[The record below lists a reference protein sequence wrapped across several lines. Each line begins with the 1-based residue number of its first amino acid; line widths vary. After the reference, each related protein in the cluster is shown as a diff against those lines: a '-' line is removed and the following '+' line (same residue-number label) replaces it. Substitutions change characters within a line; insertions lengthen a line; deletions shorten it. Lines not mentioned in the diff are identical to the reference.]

1 MFIYIK
7 DLLTYHWERLRL
19 PAIERVITHEI
30 RDPSGLAARDIA
42 IVKRHV
48 QEVHWKP
55 GTTIEQVAYAQ
66 GLHDL
71 LRIIEQRVMG
81 KGNDLPE

>member
-1 MFIYIK
+1 MYIK
-7 DLLTYHWERLRL
+7 DLLTFWVEKLRL
-19 PAIERVITHEI
+19 PAIERVVTNEI

-42 IVKRHV
+42 LVRRHIS
-48 QEVHWKP
+48 ELHWKP

-66 GLHDL
+66 GQHDL

>member
-7 DLLTYHWERLRL
+7 DLLTYHWERLRP

-42 IVKRHV
+42 IVRRHV

-66 GLHDL
+66 GQHDL

>member
-42 IVKRHV
+42 LVKRHIS
-48 QEVHWKP
+48 ELHWKP

-66 GLHDL
+66 GQHDL

>member
-1 MFIYIK
+1 MFMYIK
-7 DLLTYHWERLRL
+7 DLLTFWVGKLRL
-19 PAIERVITHEI
+19 PAIERVVTNEI

-42 IVKRHV
+42 LVRRHIS
-48 QEVHWKP
+48 ELHWKP

-66 GLHDL
+66 GQHDL